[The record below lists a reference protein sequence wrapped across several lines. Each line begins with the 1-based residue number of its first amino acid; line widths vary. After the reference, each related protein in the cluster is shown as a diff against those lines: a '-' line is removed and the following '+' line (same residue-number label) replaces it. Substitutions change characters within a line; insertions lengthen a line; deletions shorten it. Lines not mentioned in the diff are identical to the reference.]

1 MIDGQ
6 IGKPRVGSMP
16 PFPGIGS
23 ISATIHMLAKGP
35 DIARSNDLMRVLG
48 TVLLSMLVCL
58 KAN

>member
-1 MIDGQ
+1 
-6 IGKPRVGSMP
+6 MP